1 MSHWKIFVFVI
12 VLGST
17 AFSRAETPKAQDD
30 PKIQSVQSIIN
41 HVKLQSADFPIRL
54 FAQGRKLTVNVITPS
69 EPIKAHYHATHEE
82 VVYIVKGQGK
92 MTLGDKTQDVKEG
105 DIIFIPRK
113 TLHSFLP
120 EGGDCRI
127 ISIFAPAFDGRDR
140 IFLKEDKKN

>member
-1 MSHWKIFVFVI
+1 
-12 VLGST
+12 
-17 AFSRAETPKAQDD
+17 
-30 PKIQSVQSIIN
+30 
-41 HVKLQSADFPIRL
+41 
-54 FAQGRKLTVNVITPS
+54 
-69 EPIKAHYHATHEE
+69 
-82 VVYIVKGQGK
+82 VKGQGK

-127 ISIFAPAFDGRDR
+127 LSIFAPAFDGRDR